1 MVNSNGM
8 PKFRVTVI
16 GTINRDTL
24 IFPRGK
30 RTESFGGILYNLSAL
45 SGLGGK
51 WMKIYPVCNVG
62 YDVYD
67 RVREIL
73 ESYENVRP
81 DGVKKVRR
89 KNNHAS
95 LLIDQESERQE
106 VLKNRVPV
114 LSLSQIEPFLECDVI
129 LVNFISG
136 FDITLSTLKKIR
148 RSTAALI
155 FMDVHS
161 LTLGIRRDGRRF
173 FRSPKSWKEYI
184 KQADLVQTN
193 MAELSVLAE
202 KGLKSPSGIRDFGEY
217 VLSLGPRALLVTLGE
232 EGAVMIYRHGK
243 GCRLKKDEGIKVRG
257 FKDAI
262 GAGDAFSAGFLV
274 RYFQSRSLVRSLDFA
289 NRVAAE
295 KCKTSGVEGVPRLL
309 REFAHP

>member
-1 MVNSNGM
+1 M
-8 PKFRVTVI
+8 
-16 GTINRDTL
+16 
-24 IFPRGK
+24 
-30 RTESFGGILYNLSAL
+30 YNVSAL
-45 SGLGGK
+45 SGLSGK
-51 WMKIYPVCNVG
+51 SLEIYPVCNVG

-73 ESYENVRP
+73 ESYKNVRP

-114 LSLSQIEPFLECDVI
+114 LSFSQIEPFLECDVI

-193 MAELSVLAE
+193 MAEVSVLAE
-202 KGLKSPSGIRDFGEY
+202 KSLKSPSDIRDFGEY

-232 EGAVMIYRHGK
+232 EGAAMIYRHGK

-257 FKDAI
+257 FKDPT

-274 RYFQSRSLVRSLDFA
+274 RYLQSRSLLRSLYFA

-295 KCKTSGVEGVPRLL
+295 KCKTSGVEGVARLL
-309 REFAHP
+309 RKSARR